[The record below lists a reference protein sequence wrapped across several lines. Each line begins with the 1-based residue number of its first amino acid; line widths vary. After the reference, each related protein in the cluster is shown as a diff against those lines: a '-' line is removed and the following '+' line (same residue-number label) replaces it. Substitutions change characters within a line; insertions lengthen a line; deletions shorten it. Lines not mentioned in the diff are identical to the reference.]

1 MDRGRLNTSTLDR
14 VSRLASTAGDAA
26 SIQISIDAIQWDI
39 SLVDKDVRRLVEV
52 TQSKTKQTYA
62 GTSNE
67 TPQGRDFLKKQ
78 LDVLM
83 KEKAQYKEKKQA
95 LLQLQ
100 DNLQGNLPGIQ
111 EGTRKYPE
119 KRKTRVVFATY
130 VMQRIWI
137 LIIPPLMCLGTLTST
152 TMRMYPGTFKGR
164 VLLPIDVRS
173 LVVVCVARGG
183 KFDAD

>member
-26 SIQISIDAIQWDI
+26 SIQISIDAIEWDI

-52 TQSKTKQTYA
+52 TQSKTKETYA

-67 TPQGRDFLKKQ
+67 TPQGRAFLKKQ

-100 DNLQGNLPGIQ
+100 DNLQDSNLPGIK
-111 EGTRKYPE
+111 EDSRE
-119 KRKTRVVFATY
+119 
-130 VMQRIWI
+130 
-137 LIIPPLMCLGTLTST
+137 
-152 TMRMYPGTFKGR
+152 
-164 VLLPIDVRS
+164 S
-173 LVVVCVARGG
+173 LSLSSRQKNKNNG
-183 KFDAD
+183 

>member
-67 TPQGRDFLKKQ
+67 TPQGRAFLKKQ

-100 DNLQGNLPGIQ
+100 DNLQDNLPGIK
-111 EGTRKYPE
+111 EDSRKSLCVTTKKKKE
-119 KRKTRVVFATY
+119 KTGDCFAY
-130 VMQRIWI
+130 VM
-137 LIIPPLMCLGTLTST
+137 GTKAWNRPAPAAKSDT
-152 TMRMYPGTFKGR
+152 
-164 VLLPIDVRS
+164 
-173 LVVVCVARGG
+173 C
-183 KFDAD
+183 

>member
-26 SIQISIDAIQWDI
+26 SVQISIDAIQWDI

-67 TPQGRDFLKKQ
+67 TPQGRAFLKKQ

-100 DNLQGNLPGIQ
+100 DNLQDNSLPGIK
-111 EGTRKYPE
+111 EDSRE
-119 KRKTRVVFATY
+119 
-130 VMQRIWI
+130 
-137 LIIPPLMCLGTLTST
+137 SS
-152 TMRMYPGTFKGR
+152 
-164 VLLPIDVRS
+164 RS
-173 LVVVCVARGG
+173 LSRGQKKLKING
-183 KFDAD
+183 